1 MNNQKNKTT
10 DKLFKGRYCIAFY
23 DDQGEELVHVFNNL
37 KEIILFRGEPIT
49 PKNYNFMKIGL
60 YKALKREHHTTRML
74 GGKLMQVYLIDINED
89 EDETN

>member
-1 MNNQKNKTT
+1 MNNEKIKQD

-23 DDQGEELVHVFNNL
+23 DVKTEDLLHVFNNL
-37 KEIILFRGEPIT
+37 KEIIKYNGEEIT
-49 PKNYNFMKIGL
+49 PKAYNFMKIGL

-74 GGKLMQVYLIDINED
+74 GGVLMQVYLIDINED

>member
-1 MNNQKNKTT
+1 MNNQKNQIS

-23 DDQGEELVHVFNNL
+23 DEQGEELLHVFNNL
-37 KEIILFRGEPIT
+37 KEIIVFRGEDIT
-49 PKNYNFMKIGL
+49 PKAYNFMKIGL

-74 GGKLMQVYLIDINED
+74 CGKLMQVYLIDINED

>member
-1 MNNQKNKTT
+1 MNNQKNQIT
-10 DKLFKGRYCIAFY
+10 DKPFKGRYCIAFY
-23 DDQGEELVHVFNNL
+23 DEHGEELVHVFNNL
-37 KEIILFRGEPIT
+37 KEIIIFRGEPIT
-49 PKNYNFMKIGL
+49 PKAYNFMKIGL